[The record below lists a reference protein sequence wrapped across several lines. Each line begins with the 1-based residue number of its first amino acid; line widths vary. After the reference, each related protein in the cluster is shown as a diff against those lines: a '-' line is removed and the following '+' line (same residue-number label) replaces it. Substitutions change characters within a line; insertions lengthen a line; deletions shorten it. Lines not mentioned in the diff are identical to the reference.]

1 MTSDDTNDKTFSQP
15 HKIKNQSLLNIK
27 VLNIEMQSPLFIELK
42 YLDNIS
48 ITEEYKLLNYS
59 VILISNI
66 MKMNIFKIDLNFKQG
81 SITDYIAIPDF
92 IEDVQDYIKQNIR
105 QLMQEWLQNAIKNKS
120 IRSSEY
126 VIHN

>member
-1 MTSDDTNDKTFSQP
+1 
-15 HKIKNQSLLNIK
+15 
-27 VLNIEMQSPLFIELK
+27 MQSQLFIELK
-42 YLDNIS
+42 YLDNIL
-48 ITEEYKLLNYS
+48 ITEEYQLLNYS

-81 SITDYIAIPDF
+81 SVSDNIAIPDF
-92 IEDVQDYIKQNIR
+92 IEDIQDYIKQNIK
-105 QLMQEWLQNAIKNKS
+105 QLMQEWLHNAIKKKS

>member
-1 MTSDDTNDKTFSQP
+1 
-15 HKIKNQSLLNIK
+15 
-27 VLNIEMQSPLFIELK
+27 MQSPLFIELK
-42 YLDNIS
+42 YLDNIT
-48 ITEEYKLLNYS
+48 ITEEYQLLNYS

-81 SITDYIAIPDF
+81 SVSDFIAIPDF
-92 IEDVQDYIKQNIR
+92 IEDIQDYIKKNIK
-105 QLMQEWLQNAIKNKS
+105 QLMQEWLQNAIKKKS

>member
-1 MTSDDTNDKTFSQP
+1 
-15 HKIKNQSLLNIK
+15 
-27 VLNIEMQSPLFIELK
+27 MQSPLFIELK
-42 YLDNIS
+42 YLDNIT
-48 ITEEYKLLNYS
+48 ITEEYQLLNYS

-81 SITDYIAIPDF
+81 SVSDNIAIPDF
-92 IEDVQDYIKQNIR
+92 IEDIQDYIKQNIK
-105 QLMQEWLQNAIKNKS
+105 QLMQEWLQNAIKKKS

>member
-1 MTSDDTNDKTFSQP
+1 
-15 HKIKNQSLLNIK
+15 
-27 VLNIEMQSPLFIELK
+27 MQSQLFIELK

-48 ITEEYKLLNYS
+48 ITEEYQLLNYS

-66 MKMNIFKIDLNFKQG
+66 IKMNIFKIDLNFKQG
-81 SITDYIAIPDF
+81 SVSDNIAIPDF
-92 IEDVQDYIKQNIR
+92 IEDIQDYIKQNIK
-105 QLMQEWLQNAIKNKS
+105 QLMQEWLQNAIKKKS

>member
-1 MTSDDTNDKTFSQP
+1 
-15 HKIKNQSLLNIK
+15 
-27 VLNIEMQSPLFIELK
+27 MQSPLFIELK
-42 YLDNIS
+42 YLDNIT
-48 ITEEYKLLNYS
+48 ITEEYQLLNYS

-81 SITDYIAIPDF
+81 SVSDNIAIPDF
-92 IEDVQDYIKQNIR
+92 IEDIQDYIKKNIK
-105 QLMQEWLQNAIKNKS
+105 QLMQEWLQNAIKKKS